1 MSELLKPCPWCGGGD
16 LRVATWDV
24 QPDNWWSGHVTCT
37 HCDAQGAS
45 PGEWL
50 GDEDEARAAAIAAW
64 NTRVSEGGS
73 SGGRVQAAP
82 DGATEPSAA
91 EQRLTAITCSFA
103 QHIDR
108 DGVGWSQMRHDDV
121 CALLG
126 EVERLGRALSRAR
139 DVLAAAQE
147 IFADDGYFRRSE
159 DAGEA
164 IALIDAALGGQRDGV
179 L

>member
-1 MSELLKPCPWCGGGD
+1 MNSPEGLREQIARLILGPKSSFNTGGYEP
-16 LRVATWDV
+16 LTRWTQYPHVATALAKADAII
-24 QPDNWWSGHVTCT
+24 SGPL
-37 HCDAQGAS
+37 Q
-45 PGEWL
+45 EQL
-50 GDEDEARAAAIAAW
+50 K
-64 NTRVSEGGS
+64 GS